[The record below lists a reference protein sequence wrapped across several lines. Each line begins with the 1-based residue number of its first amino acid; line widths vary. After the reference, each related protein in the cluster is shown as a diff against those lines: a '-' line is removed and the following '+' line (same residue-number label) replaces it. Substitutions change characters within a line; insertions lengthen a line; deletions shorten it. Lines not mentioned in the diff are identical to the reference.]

1 MKLARACNML
11 VVSNAIRSN
20 ATGSNENTSMSR
32 PPHPIPADL
41 VAAEFEIAWLRRTDT
56 LADPLVRAQSLC
68 GEIARWVSA
77 DRVSYLTTHGSTFRV
92 VSSSATATIDQ
103 RSKEASRLRKLAD
116 EVCRSGIDLAEN
128 RAVVDD
134 ADTASETLAIPVMT
148 GDTADSVEAVLV
160 LQRYTRQPTSLAA
173 STAAVRSHIDAAA
186 TEVATA
192 LRSRAQASDRRAA
205 KWWHQAT
212 NWQRLAAIV
221 SLGVGIVLLL
231 NVPITFQLPVEG
243 RLEPARSF
251 GVFAPAAGTLVEL
264 PVGDGVS
271 VATGTM
277 LAELSNVEIEL
288 QQERLAGELAAAE
301 TELASLRLR
310 QSESASVDSANPALH
325 VTAQDS
331 ASGRSRQMVLR
342 SRVQSLR
349 EQTDLMDLVKESMT
363 IRSPIDGRVVLLDQQ
378 ADLVGQSISQSQ
390 WLMQIVD
397 PTGGYEAILDLPEK
411 DDAYLRRA
419 LRNDAAA
426 AATLR
431 LLASPDVRFSG
442 SVSRLADSVQ
452 VNERGKAAIEVTVA
466 IHTSLP
472 DDVHVGATV
481 VGTID
486 VGKRSLGFLWFR
498 PMIEFLRS
506 YGW

>member
-1 MKLARACNML
+1 MKLARECKML
-11 VVSNAIRSN
+11 VASN
-20 ATGSNENTSMSR
+20 ATRSNENTSMSR
-32 PPHPIPADL
+32 PSHPIPVDL
-41 VAAEFEIAWLRRTDT
+41 TTDDFEIAWFRRTDA
-56 LADPLVRAQSLC
+56 LADPVVRARSLC
-68 GEIARWVSA
+68 GEIARRVAA

-92 VSSSATATIDQ
+92 LASSATAAIDH
-103 RSKEASRLRKLAD
+103 RSKEASQLRKLAE
-116 EVCRSGIDLAEN
+116 EVCRTGSDLSKMSPASD
-128 RAVVDD
+128 A
-134 ADTASETLAIPVMT
+134 ADTASETLAIPIMT
-148 GDTADSVEAVLV
+148 GDTADTVESVVV
-160 LQRYTRQPTSLAA
+160 LQRYTREPTSLAA
-173 STAAVRSHIDAAA
+173 STAAVRPHIDAAA

-192 LRSRAQASDRRAA
+192 LRTRVDATDRRGAQ
-205 KWWHQAT
+205 WWQHAT
-212 NWQRLAAIV
+212 NWQRLAAIA
-221 SLGVGIVLLL
+221 SLAVGIVVLL
-231 NVPITFQLPVEG
+231 NVPITFRLPVEG

-264 PVGDGVS
+264 HVGDGVS
-271 VATGTM
+271 VATGEL
-277 LAELSNVEIEL
+277 LAELSNVEIDI
-288 QQERLAGELAAAE
+288 QQERLSGEHAAAE

-310 QSESASVDSANPALH
+310 QSESASIDSANPAMSGA
-325 VTAQDS
+325 AQDP

-349 EQTDLMDLVKESMT
+349 EQSHLMDQVKQSMT
-363 IRSPIDGRVVLLDQQ
+363 MQSPINGRVVLRDQQ

-397 PTGGYEAILDLPEK
+397 PTGGYEAILDLPEM

-419 LRNDAAA
+419 LRQDAAPV
-426 AATLR
+426 ATLR
-431 LLASPDVRFSG
+431 LLASPDLQFSG
-442 SVSRLADSVQ
+442 GVSRLADSVQ
-452 VNERGKAAIEVTVA
+452 INERGKAAIEVTVA
-466 IHTSLP
+466 IREPLP